1 MFTDDEKDYIMRMIK
16 EIARVLASVMLGKK
30 YVQVELPVESKYQI
44 SGDKLYHMKT
54 MVDRGEINEAENELL
69 DRIDYADKEALA
81 EAMFFYEYAA
91 SKGDEFLEAHNYS
104 LEEIRDGIQQLAEDA
119 GYGNIINSPTGLRR
133 TEPSCEFF
141 MRRFFFYS
149 YKLWFLIMIRL

>member
-44 SGDKLYHMKT
+44 SGDKL
-54 MVDRGEINEAENELL
+54 VDRGEINEAENELL

-119 GYGNIINSPTGLRR
+119 GYGNIINMLDI
-133 TEPSCEFF
+133 
-141 MRRFFFYS
+141 
-149 YKLWFLIMIRL
+149 K

>member
-30 YVQVELPVESKYQI
+30 YVQ
-44 SGDKLYHMKT
+44 
-54 MVDRGEINEAENELL
+54 AENELL

-119 GYGNIINSPTGLRR
+119 GYGNIINMLDI
-133 TEPSCEFF
+133 
-141 MRRFFFYS
+141 
-149 YKLWFLIMIRL
+149 K

>member
-44 SGDKLYHMKT
+44 SGDKLHHMKT

-69 DRIDYADKEALA
+69 DRIDYADKEDQAD
-81 EAMFFYEYAA
+81 AMFFYDYAA
-91 SKGDEFLEAHNYS
+91 DKGVEFLKAHYYS
-104 LEEIRDGIQQLAEDA
+104 LEDIRDGIQQLAEDA
-119 GYGNIINSPTGLRR
+119 GYGNIINMLDI
-133 TEPSCEFF
+133 
-141 MRRFFFYS
+141 
-149 YKLWFLIMIRL
+149 K

>member
-44 SGDKLYHMKT
+44 SGDKLHHLKT
-54 MVDRGEINEAENELL
+54 MVDQGEVNEAENELL
-69 DRIDYADKEALA
+69 ERIDYSSKEDIA

-91 SKGDEFLEAHNYS
+91 SKGDEFLEEHNYS
-104 LEEIRDGIQQLAEDA
+104 LEEIQEGIQQLAQDA
-119 GYGNIINSPTGLRR
+119 GYGNILNMLQN
-133 TEPSCEFF
+133 EH
-141 MRRFFFYS
+141 
-149 YKLWFLIMIRL
+149 